1 MFFKFFERKRQKEY
15 QALLKSS
22 AAFVR
27 IETLDDS
34 DEYIEIVFPPL
45 SDDEINRLQFLLD
58 KGVKISNED
67 LDFIKKSFDEY
78 IQKLYDEPDMWASE
92 DYPFDENLSD
102 DEFKKW
108 VENHPRINIFKLIYS
123 MLEKAKNL
131 NA

>member
-1 MFFKFFERKRQKEY
+1 MFFKFFKRKRQKEY

-58 KGVKISNED
+58 KGVKISSED
-67 LDFIKKSFDEY
+67 LDFIKKALMSIYKSF
-78 IQKLYDEPDMWASE
+78 IMSQICGR
-92 DYPFDENLSD
+92 
-102 DEFKKW
+102 
-108 VENHPRINIFKLIYS
+108 VRIILLMRI
-123 MLEKAKNL
+123 
-131 NA
+131 